1 MVKEDITK
9 KLEKAGIKDEKN
21 ISIEDIKSA
30 VADVIVETEEE
41 MKKQTEIL
49 NKIKWMYN
57 R

>member
-1 MVKEDITK
+1 MKEDITK